1 MLPSISDLNVKKTAP
16 NVAKKAITFSINIK
30 I

>member
-16 NVAKKAITFSINIK
+16 NVAKKAMIFNISIK
-30 I
+30 T